1 MNSFN
6 MNINDK
12 AIILE
17 IVVFIANDVKV
28 DDMKVLVE
36 KTLVMQTTIMW
47 KGSLMVQLLME
58 QHTTN

>member
-6 MNINDK
+6 MNNTDK

-17 IVVFIANDVKV
+17 IVVFIANDVTAG
-28 DDMKVLVE
+28 DMKVLVE
-36 KTLVMQTTIMW
+36 KTLVMQTTVMW